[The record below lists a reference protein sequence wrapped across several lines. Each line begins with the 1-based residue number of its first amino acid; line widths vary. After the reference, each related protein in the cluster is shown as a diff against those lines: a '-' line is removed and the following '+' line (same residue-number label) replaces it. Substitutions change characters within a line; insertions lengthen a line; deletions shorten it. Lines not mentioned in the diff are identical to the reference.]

1 MPDASGGIVV
11 YTVSR
16 KRAYGVTSMQILLA
30 DNQPQVRFGL
40 CVLLEHQPGIE
51 IVGQAANA
59 RDLLAQSKTACPDL
73 ILLDWK
79 LPKMRAVDL
88 LASLRKI
95 CPNVAVIVLSGR
107 PEARQAA
114 LDAGADGFVGK
125 YELPEKLLAAITQC
139 RCAQESCQPDRDK
152 KIEEAPS
159 C

>member
-1 MPDASGGIVV
+1 
-11 YTVSR
+11 
-16 KRAYGVTSMQILLA
+16 MQILLA

-40 CVLLEHQPGIE
+40 SVLLEHQPGIE

-59 RDLLAQSKTACPDL
+59 WDLLAQTKAANPDL

-79 LPKMRAVDL
+79 LPKMRAADL
-88 LASLRKI
+88 LADLRKT
-95 CPNVAVIVLSGR
+95 CPGVTVIVLSGR

-139 RCAQESCQPDRDK
+139 RCTHEPGQHNQIRES
-152 KIEEAPS
+152 EEAS
-159 C
+159 S

>member
-1 MPDASGGIVV
+1 MPDASGGIVL
-11 YTVSR
+11 YTVTR
-16 KRAYGVTSMQILLA
+16 FRAYGVTFMQILLA

-59 RDLLAQSKTACPDL
+59 RDLLAQSRTANPDL

-79 LPKMRAVDL
+79 LPKMRTADL
-88 LASLRKI
+88 LAALRKT
-95 CPNVAVIVLSGR
+95 CPGVTVIVLSGR

-139 RCAQESCQPDRDK
+139 RCTHQSGQQDRRQEN
-152 KIEEAPS
+152 EEAS
-159 C
+159 S

>member
-1 MPDASGGIVV
+1 
-11 YTVSR
+11 
-16 KRAYGVTSMQILLA
+16 MQILLA

-59 RDLLAQSKTACPDL
+59 PDLLDQSKTANPDL
-73 ILLDWK
+73 ILLDWT
-79 LPKMRAVDL
+79 LPKMQAADL
-88 LASLRKI
+88 MVALRET
-95 CPNVAVIVLSGR
+95 CPGVTVIVLSGR

-139 RCAQESCQPDRDK
+139 RCGRESGQHDR
-152 KIEEAPS
+152 IRESEEAS
-159 C
+159 S